1 MFKGFRDFLLRGNVV
16 ELAVA
21 VVIGAAFNEVVNGFI
36 AAFVDPLI
44 AIALGASGTA
54 NLETIGY
61 GGFPIGIF
69 ISALITF
76 LIKAIVVYFFVVQ
89 PFANLAARFSPATG
103 APVVPD
109 DVKLL
114 GEIRDLQKQQLAA
127 LAGRRPAGD

>member
-54 NLETIGY
+54 NLETVAF
-61 GGFPIGIF
+61 GGFPVGIF

-76 LIKAIVVYFFVVQ
+76 LIKAFVVYFFIVR
-89 PFANLAARFSPATG
+89 PFANLAARFSPAAGPPT
-103 APVVPD
+103 VPD

-127 LAGRRPAGD
+127 LAGQRVTGD